1 MALTRRGR
9 AIGGQDRGGSW
20 RRPPGP
26 GHYHRRVATKTVT
39 TLVDDIDGSTDDV
52 LTCAFGL
59 GDASFEIDLNAAH
72 REELES
78 VLAKFVAVAR
88 PVGTG
93 RPARTRRAEPAGRV
107 DRDHSHAIRLWA
119 KDNGFEVSERGRIS
133 KTIVE
138 AYEAAH

>member
-1 MALTRRGR
+1 MLPTGGR
-9 AIGGQDRGGSW
+9 AGRNTY
-20 RRPPGP
+20 RPADSSIVDG
-26 GHYHRRVATKTVT
+26 VATKTVT

-78 VLAKFVAVAR
+78 VLAKFVTVAR
-88 PVGTG
+88 PVHGSAPS
-93 RPARTRRAEPAGRV
+93 RPRRREAAGPA
-107 DRDHSHAIRLWA
+107 DRDRSHAIRVWA
-119 KDNGFEVSERGRIS
+119 KENGHEVSERGRIS
-133 KTIVE
+133 KAVAD

>member
-1 MALTRRGR
+1 M
-9 AIGGQDRGGSW
+9 
-20 RRPPGP
+20 
-26 GHYHRRVATKTVT
+26 T

-59 GDASFEIDLNAAH
+59 GDASFEIDLSAAH

-78 VLAKFVAVAR
+78 VLAKFVASAR
-88 PVGTG
+88 PVRGIG
-93 RPARTRRAEPAGRV
+93 PVRTRKAETAGRV

>member
-1 MALTRRGR
+1 MGRTVVGPVR
-9 AIGGQDRGGSW
+9 AITIAA
-20 RRPPGP
+20 
-26 GHYHRRVATKTVT
+26 VATKTVT

-59 GDASFEIDLNAAH
+59 GDVSFEIDLNAAH

-78 VLAKFVAVAR
+78 VLAKFVAAARTVGGAR
-88 PVGTG
+88 PSRAR
-93 RPARTRRAEPAGRV
+93 RPESAGRGN
-107 DRDHSHAIRLWA
+107 RDHSHAIRAWA
-119 KDNGFEVSERGRIS
+119 KENGFEVSERGRIS

>member
-1 MALTRRGR
+1 VGR
-9 AIGGQDRGGSW
+9 VAAVPV
-20 RRPPGP
+20 RPITIAA
-26 GHYHRRVATKTVT
+26 VATKTVT

-78 VLAKFVAVAR
+78 VLAKFVAAAR
-88 PVGTG
+88 TVDGG
-93 RPARTRRAEPAGRV
+93 RPARTRRGEPTGRA
-107 DRDHSHAIRLWA
+107 DSDHSHAIRRWA
-119 KDNGFEVSERGRIS
+119 KENDFEVSERGRIA
-133 KTIVE
+133 KTIVA

>member
-1 MALTRRGR
+1 MGRIVAALARRITI
-9 AIGGQDRGGSW
+9 A
-20 RRPPGP
+20 P
-26 GHYHRRVATKTVT
+26 VATKTVT

-78 VLAKFVAVAR
+78 VLGKFVAAAR
-88 PVGTG
+88 PVGGG
-93 RPARTRRAEPAGRV
+93 RAARPRRSDSAGRA
-107 DRDHSHAIRLWA
+107 DRDHSHAVRVWA
-119 KDNGFEVSERGRIS
+119 KENGFEVSERGRIS

>member
-1 MALTRRGR
+1 M
-9 AIGGQDRGGSW
+9 
-20 RRPPGP
+20 
-26 GHYHRRVATKTVT
+26 ATKTVT

-78 VLAKFVAVAR
+78 VLAKFVTVAR
-88 PVGTG
+88 PVHGSQPP
-93 RPARTRRAEPAGRV
+93 RRREAAPA
-107 DRDHSHAIRLWA
+107 DRDRSHAIRVWA
-119 KDNGFEVSERGRIS
+119 KENGHEVSERGRIS
-133 KTIVE
+133 KAIAD

>member
-1 MALTRRGR
+1 M
-9 AIGGQDRGGSW
+9 
-20 RRPPGP
+20 
-26 GHYHRRVATKTVT
+26 ATKTVT
-39 TLVDDIDGSTDDV
+39 TLIDDIDGSTDDV

-88 PVGTG
+88 PVSGPRSARSRKPEPGG
-93 RPARTRRAEPAGRV
+93 RA
-107 DRDHSHAIRLWA
+107 DRDHSHAVRVWA
-119 KDNGFEVSERGRIS
+119 KENGYEVSERGRIS
-133 KTIVE
+133 KSIVE